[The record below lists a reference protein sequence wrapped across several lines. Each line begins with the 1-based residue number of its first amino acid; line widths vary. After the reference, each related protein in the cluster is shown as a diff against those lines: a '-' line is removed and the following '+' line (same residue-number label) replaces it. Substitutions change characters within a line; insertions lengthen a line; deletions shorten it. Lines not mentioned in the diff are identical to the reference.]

1 MFHKNSGD
9 DKMKTLQILFQL
21 LATLMLA
28 FLILTQCSSKNS
40 APEATVETVAQM
52 HTEETGTTNLAH
64 QEHADE
70 NRTPSIISMLEQQAT
85 TVGIRFGSLDTTVMG
100 TAIQTYGWLR
110 LPPQYHSR
118 LSSFLSGSIEKIFV
132 IEGDFVH
139 KGDTLALIASPE
151 LLELQ
156 EAYIQSLAAYRF
168 AKAELARQRKLYQDS
183 IAAAKQLQLA
193 EAEFRSQ
200 QSRMLALQKR
210 LRLANIDP
218 STAEHSSIVSSFPI
232 VAPFDGYVR
241 HINVVL
247 GEFISPGTELFEL
260 VNNRHIHA
268 DIFVFEKDIPKV
280 REGQA
285 VRFALTTQPNQW
297 YNGRIFSVG
306 KAFEDSVKAVIVHA
320 ELTERANRDIL
331 LPGMF
336 VNAHIITASHK
347 VTAIPEP
354 AVVEIEGKPYIF
366 IFIGKQKHPDGVLWQ
381 FRPIPVLTGE
391 RDGGLIAVTPLE
403 PIPDN
408 APIVVDGA
416 YYIYAQTQNLEA
428 EHAH

>member
-1 MFHKNSGD
+1 MYHKIHGV
-9 DKMKTLQILFQL
+9 KAMKFLKIISVMVTLLPLFL
-21 LATLMLA
+21 
-28 FLILTQCSSKNS
+28 FVQCSSQDPTPAATAES
-40 APEATVETVAQM
+40 ATHSQHSESYQAGTEHYEEHSTVNEAT
-52 HTEETGTTNLAH
+52 
-64 QEHADE
+64 D
-70 NRTPSIISMLEQQAT
+70 IISMLEQQVK
-85 TVGIRFGSLDTTVMG
+85 TVGIRLGSFDTTTMG
-100 TAIQTYGWLR
+100 SVVQTYGWLR
-110 LPPQYHSR
+110 LPPQYHAR
-118 LSSFLSGSIEKIFV
+118 ISSFLGGSVDKIFV
-132 IEGDFVH
+132 IEGDFVR

-168 AKAELARQRKLYQDS
+168 AKAELERQRKLYQDS

-193 EAEFRSQ
+193 EAEFQSQ

-218 STAEHSSIVSSFPI
+218 STVEHSTIVSSFPI

-247 GEFISPGTELFEL
+247 GEFISPGKELFEL
-260 VNNRHIHA
+260 VNNHHIHA
-268 DIFVFEKDIPKV
+268 DIFVFEKDIPRV
-280 REGQA
+280 HEGQT
-285 VRFALTTQPNQW
+285 VRFALTTQSNQW
-297 YNGRIFSVG
+297 YTGRIFSVG

-320 ELTERANRDIL
+320 ELTGKYNRDLL

-336 VNAHIITASHK
+336 VNAHIITAAHR
-347 VTAIPEP
+347 VTALPES
-354 AVVEIEGKPYIF
+354 AIVEIEGKPHIF
-366 IFIGKQKHPDGVLWQ
+366 IFTGKSDHPDGIIWQ
-381 FRPIPVLTGE
+381 FRPVPVQVGE
-391 RDGGLIAVTPLE
+391 RDRGFVAVSPLE

-408 APIVVDGA
+408 ASIVIDGA